1 MARRKGPPANRAAR
15 TAWGPIVQVALE
27 QYVPRQQR
35 IVQDSLAYH
44 FLPVY
49 LRLLVRAMSPKAIR
63 ERLLAAIDRR
73 IPGIRGGILCRK
85 RYIDESLADALTSGL
100 DAVVILGAGM
110 DTRGCRLPHGGDV
123 PVYEVDLPPNIAMKT
138 ATLRRVFSEVPA
150 HIRFAPVDLERQDV
164 GPVLQAAG
172 YAPGRAAFFILEGVT
187 QYITEAT
194 VRRLL
199 ASLQIAG
206 AGSRLVFTYIQ
217 RDFMEGREMYDLEL
231 LYRQTRI
238 RQSFWHF
245 GLEPESVG
253 AFLEPYGWHE
263 VEQAGSE
270 EYQARYLRP
279 AGRALPVMS
288 VERIVY
294 AAKGYAS

>member
-1 MARRKGPPANRAAR
+1 MARRNGPPANRAAR

-35 IVQDSLAYH
+35 IVQDALAYR
-44 FLPVY
+44 FLPIY
-49 LRLLVRAMSPKAIR
+49 LRLLVRTASPKAIR

-73 IPGIRGGILCRK
+73 APGIRGGILCRK

-110 DTRGCRLPHGGDV
+110 DTRGCRLPRGGDV
-123 PVYEVDLPPNIAMKT
+123 PVYEVDLPPNIAVKT
-138 ATLRRVFSEVPA
+138 ATLRRVFDEVPG
-150 HIRFAPVDLERQDV
+150 HIRFAPADLELQDV

-187 QYITEAT
+187 QYITEAS

-206 AGSRLVFTYIQ
+206 AGSRLVFTYIR
-217 RDFMEGREMYDLEL
+217 RDFIEGREMYDLEL

-279 AGRALPVMS
+279 VGRALPVMP
-288 VERIVY
+288 VERIVH
-294 AAKGYAS
+294 AVKV